1 MRGEM
6 TPRDLRVQQQNSNG
20 RTIHQDLSRQNQA
33 IEYDRGPLDAR
44 RSYRGKPAF
53 ATEAVRPDARHSH
66 RITPAFAN
74 DGDWPTELTSRQNRR
89 AETRRRRQEYA
100 WHSYRQRT
108 QRRQRSAAI
117 AESQPSQPRAYG
129 RTHSTNA
136 GNAGNAEHHGTAF
149 AEAIPTSKGAI
160 RTSKG
165 EIGYWRWGSSDMTL
179 PTSTVM
185 ELKGCQR
192 E

>member
-6 TPRDLRVQQQNSNG
+6 TPRDLRVQQKISNG
-20 RTIHQDLSRQNQA
+20 RTIHQDPSRRNQA

-53 ATEAVRPDARHSH
+53 ATEGVKADARHSH

-74 DGDWPTELTSRQNRR
+74 DGDRPTEVTSRRNRR
-89 AETRRRRQEYA
+89 AE
-100 WHSYRQRT
+100 
-108 QRRQRSAAI
+108 
-117 AESQPSQPRAYG
+117 PRGADKN
-129 RTHSTNA
+129 T
-136 GNAGNAEHHGTAF
+136 HGTAI